1 MPPGY
6 AGGVDETLWNIA
18 LVLVFI
24 LLGGVF
30 AAAEMA
36 LVSLRD
42 SQLPEIA
49 TRGKRGATV
58 ARLASDPNRFLSAVQ
73 IGVTLSGFLSAA
85 FGGATLAGDLSPLL
99 VDAGLSSGVA
109 TVLALVFVT
118 VVISYLSIVFSELT
132 AKRLAMQ
139 HAVSFSLALAPAVDA
154 IAKAATPVIWLLSV
168 STNFVVRMLGGDP
181 SAAREEITDVELR
194 GLVQTTQGLS
204 DEERSIVEDVFAA
217 GDLQVREV
225 MLPRTEVDFM
235 DVSTPVY
242 KAVQLARE
250 KPHSR
255 YPVIRGSADEVEGF
269 IHVRDLFD
277 PGMHDRS
284 VRVGDLVRDVV
295 MIPGTRNVLS
305 AITDMRRAKIHLG
318 IVLDE
323 YGGTDGIITLEDLV
337 EELVGDIRDE
347 YDTVDAETKRFTG
360 GAVEVDGLLN
370 RDAFADETGIELPEG
385 PFETV
390 AGFVVAGLGR
400 IPAVGDS
407 VLVDG
412 HRLTVSVMDGR
423 RASRLRVEAEPNPE
437 ASAETG
443 LAESEHA

>member
-1 MPPGY
+1 
-6 AGGVDETLWNIA
+6 VDGTLWNIA

-42 SQLPEIA
+42 SQLPELA

-85 FGGATLAGDLSPLL
+85 FGGATLAGDLSPVLEN
-99 VDAGLSSGVA
+99 VGMSSGVA
-109 TVLALVFVT
+109 SMVALILIT

-139 HAVSFSLALAPAVDA
+139 HAEAFSLALAPGVDA
-154 IAKAATPVIWLLSV
+154 VAKVATPVIWLLSV
-168 STNFVVRMLGGDP
+168 STNLVVRLLGGDP

-235 DVSTPVY
+235 DASLPVY
-242 KAVQLARE
+242 KAALVARD

-255 YPVIRGSADEVEGF
+255 YPVIRGTADEIEGF
-269 IHVRDLFD
+269 VHVRDLFD
-277 PGMHDRS
+277 PAMQDRS
-284 VRVGDLVRDVV
+284 VRVGDVVREVV
-295 MIPGTRNVLS
+295 MIPGTRPVL
-305 AITDMRRAKIHLG
+305 AAMTDMRRAKVHLA

-323 YGGTDGIITLEDLV
+323 YGGTDGIVTLEDLV

-347 YDTVDAETKRFTG
+347 YDTADAETTRFLG

-370 RDAFADETGIELPEG
+370 RDAFEDETGIALPEG

-390 AGFVVAGLGR
+390 AGYVVACLGR
-400 IPAVGDS
+400 IPRVGDAVGIAD
-407 VLVDG
+407 
-412 HRLTVSVMDGR
+412 HRLTVTGMDGR
-423 RASRLRVEAEPNPE
+423 RASRLRVEREAEENP
-437 ASAETG
+437 STG

>member
-1 MPPGY
+1 MDG
-6 AGGVDETLWNIA
+6 TLWNIA

-58 ARLASDPNRFLSAVQ
+58 SRLASDPNRFLSAVQ

-85 FGGATLAGDLSPLL
+85 FGGATLASDLSPLL
-99 VDAGLSSGVA
+99 EDLGMSSGLSSV
-109 TVLALVFVT
+109 TALILIT
-118 VVISYLSIVFSELT
+118 IVISYLSIVFSELT

-139 HAVSFSLALAPAVDA
+139 HAVTFSLALAPAVDA
-154 IAKAATPVIWLLSV
+154 IAKFATPVIWLLSV

-194 GLVQTTQGLS
+194 GLLQTTQGLS
-204 DEERSIVEDVFAA
+204 DEERSIVEDVFSA
-217 GDLQVREV
+217 GDRQVREV

-235 DVSTPVY
+235 DASLPVY

-250 KPHSR
+250 QPHSR
-255 YPVIRGSADEVEGF
+255 YPVIDGSADEVEGF
-269 IHVRDLFD
+269 VHVRDLFD

-284 VRVGDLVRDVV
+284 VRVGELVREVV
-295 MIPGTRNVLS
+295 MIPGTRPVL
-305 AITDMRRAKIHLG
+305 AAMTDMRRAQVHLA

-323 YGGTDGIITLEDLV
+323 YGGTDGIVTLEDLV
-337 EELVGDIRDE
+337 EEIVGDIRDE
-347 YDTVDAETKRFTG
+347 YDTDDTAATG
-360 GAVEVDGLLN
+360 FIGNTLVVEGLLN
-370 RDAFADETGIELPEG
+370 IEDFAEQTGIALPDG
-385 PFETV
+385 PYETV
-390 AGFVVAGLGR
+390 AGYVTARLGR
-400 IPAVGDS
+400 LPDVGDT
-407 VLVDG
+407 VALDGFRLVVDEK
-412 HRLTVSVMDGR
+412 DGR
-423 RASRLRVEAEPNPE
+423 RVARLSLVREDA
-437 ASAETG
+437 
-443 LAESEHA
+443 

>member
-1 MPPGY
+1 MDG
-6 AGGVDETLWNIA
+6 TLWNIA

-85 FGGATLAGDLSPLL
+85 FGGATLASDLSPLL
-99 VDAGLSSGVA
+99 EDLGMSEALSSV
-109 TVLALVFVT
+109 TALILITIF
-118 VVISYLSIVFSELT
+118 ISYLSIVFSELT

-139 HAVSFSLALAPAVDA
+139 HAVTFSLALAPAVDA
-154 IAKAATPVIWLLSV
+154 IARFATPVIWLLSV

-194 GLVQTTQGLS
+194 GLLQTTEGLS

-217 GDLQVREV
+217 GDRQVREV

-235 DVSTPVY
+235 DASMPVY

-250 KPHSR
+250 QPHSR
-255 YPVIRGSADEVEGF
+255 YPVIDGSADEIEGF
-269 IHVRDLFD
+269 VHVRDLFD

-284 VRVGDLVRDVV
+284 VRVGELVREVV
-295 MIPGTRNVLS
+295 MIPGTRPVL
-305 AITDMRRAKIHLG
+305 AAMTDMRRAQVHLA

-323 YGGTDGIITLEDLV
+323 YGGTDGIVTLEDLV
-337 EELVGDIRDE
+337 EEIVGDIRDE
-347 YDTVDAETKRFTG
+347 YDTDETDAPAFIGNTL
-360 GAVEVDGLLN
+360 VVDGLLN
-370 RDAFADETGIELPEG
+370 IEDFAGQTGITLPDG
-385 PFETV
+385 PYETV
-390 AGFVVAGLGR
+390 AGYVTARLGR
-400 IPAVGDS
+400 LPDVGDAVGLDGFR
-407 VLVDG
+407 LVVDEK
-412 HRLTVSVMDGR
+412 DGR
-423 RASRLRVEAEPNPE
+423 RVARLRLVREDA
-437 ASAETG
+437 
-443 LAESEHA
+443 

>member
-1 MPPGY
+1 M
-6 AGGVDETLWNIA
+6 DETLWNIA

-49 TRGKRGATV
+49 NRGKRGATV

-85 FGGATLAGDLSPLL
+85 FGGATLANDLSPLL
-99 VDAGLSSGVA
+99 EELGLSSGVA
-109 TVLALVFVT
+109 SVAALILTT

-139 HAVSFSLALAPAVDA
+139 HSVAFALALAPGVDA
-154 IAKAATPVIWLLSV
+154 IARFATPVIWLLSV
-168 STNFVVRMLGGDP
+168 STNVVVRMLGGDP
-181 SAAREEITDVELR
+181 SAARQEITDVELR

-235 DVSTPVY
+235 DSSLPVY

-255 YPVIRGSADEVEGF
+255 YPVIRGTADEVDGF
-269 IHVRDLFD
+269 VHVRDLFD
-277 PGMHDRS
+277 PGMRDRA
-284 VRVGDLVRDVV
+284 VRVGELVRQVV
-295 MIPGTRNVLS
+295 MIPGTRPVL
-305 AITDMRRAKIHLG
+305 AAMTDMRRANTHLA
-318 IVLDE
+318 IVVDE
-323 YGGTDGIITLEDLV
+323 YGGTDGIVTLEDLV

-347 YDTVDAETKRFTG
+347 YDTADSETTRLLG

-390 AGFVVAGLGR
+390 AGYLVARLGR
-400 IPAVGDS
+400 IPEVGSS
-407 VLVDG
+407 VPIDG
-412 HRLTVSVMDGR
+412 YRLTVTAMDGR
-423 RASRLRVEAEPNPE
+423 RAARLRVEPESAAANPE
-437 ASAETG
+437 APPEEG